1 MEEDRSRDERDL
13 ESSVRAFYWGKW
25 MSKWIGVWPL
35 APNFYLFNVTFAYF
49 TAVMLLEYVDLFF
62 CLPNFEKVLD
72 NLTESLSFTIIY
84 VRTFTL
90 RVYNYKLGNAIRE
103 CLKDSSVSAFAN
115 SKEID
120 IFVQYTKEGKFFA
133 KFVIA
138 FTAMTEASWYLRPIT
153 SHTAIRV
160 IADNETLN
168 NVTLKFSLP
177 FHFYVFYEINSIKTY
192 ALTYLSHGPFVPIN
206 GFGSASANCFLI
218 ALSFHISGRL
228 AVLAERI
235 NRLNDNPDLYK
246 RKLKLIIDEHIR
258 LLRMVED
265 VQISFG
271 VNLLVHLLNGTILLC
286 IVGYQILLTLTVGPR
301 TNIMPLIIYIM
312 TLYMLMSIVCILSEN
327 LIAESNKVCEAFWNC
342 GWYDMPRDYIP
353 PDCISDVYYC
363 IARSQKPL
371 ALTAGKFLT
380 FGYGT
385 ITDVTRTA
393 FRYLSVLRNFLLLEE

>member
-1 MEEDRSRDERDL
+1 MEEERSRDERDL

-72 NLTESLSFTIIY
+72 NLTENLSFTIIY
-84 VRTFTL
+84 VRTLML
-90 RVYNYKLGNAIRE
+90 RVHNYKLGTAIRE
-103 CLKDSSVSAFAN
+103 CLKDSSVSAFRN

-138 FTAMTEASWYLRPIT
+138 FAAMTETSWYLRPIT

-206 GFGSASANCFLI
+206 GFGTASANCFLI

-235 NRLNDNPDLYK
+235 KTLKDNPDSYK
-246 RKLKLIIDEHIR
+246 RELKLIIDEHIR
-258 LLRMVED
+258 LLRMGED
-265 VQISFG
+265 VKISYG
-271 VNLLVHLLNGTILLC
+271 VNLLVYLLNGTILLC
-286 IVGYQILLTLTVGPR
+286 IIGYQILLTLTVGPR
-301 TNIMPLIIYIM
+301 TNIMPFIVYIM
-312 TLYMLMSIVCILSEN
+312 TMYMVISIFCILSEN
-327 LIAESNKVCEAFWNC
+327 LIAESNKVCEAFWAC
-342 GWYDMPRDYIP
+342 GWYDMP

-393 FRYLSVLRNFLLLEE
+393 VGYLSVLRNFLLLEE